1 MRQSYKIYT
10 SVPKRIILFIHTYNQ
25 TIYHLKKAVL
35 PSKFTINRPGR
46 HSRPPDGKKST
57 AAWYGSKDVNKYG
70 NTRKPEKG
78 KNVSRSFRNP
88 EKEKQFVENRDHP
101 DTDGFGSPDRTI
113 PNQNRL
119 SRHGIARIAKRSRF
133 RRTPLPDET
142 ACRAKPEHDP
152 DQRAA
157 YPEGK
162 KRDAENT

>member
-1 MRQSYKIYT
+1 MSQNESSDLYTLIIKRFTTSNKQSFRLNSARKAQPAAGRQKIDRR
-10 SVPKRIILFIHTYNQ
+10 VERIKRRQQIWQYA
-25 TIYHLKKAVL
+25 KA
-35 PSKFTINRPGR
+35 G
-46 HSRPPDGKKST
+46 
-57 AAWYGSKDVNKYG
+57 
-70 NTRKPEKG
+70 KG